1 MIFVSQTEHNKT
13 YLKTKER
20 HHRLAWEEN
29 FHHINKHNEEAK
41 GGKHNYTL
49 DLNHLA
55 DLVNNFCLQVDR
67 SHLKF
72 FIFLMF
78 HEK

>member
-1 MIFVSQTEHNKT
+1 MEHNKT
-13 YLKTKER
+13 YSKIQER
-20 HHRLAWEEN
+20 HHRTAWEEN

-55 DLVNNFCLQVDR
+55 DMVNLIDFVT
-67 SHLKF
+67 
-72 FIFLMF
+72 FILRESSIRF
-78 HEK
+78 